1 MVDTDELTKMYVGGG
16 ERWNGKHPGYRI
28 KNKNPT
34 QSYGEKGD
42 TLNIPN

>member
-1 MVDTDELTKMYVGGG
+1 MVDTDELTKMYVGGRR
-16 ERWNGKHPGYRI
+16 EAEWETPGYRI

-34 QSYGEKGD
+34 QSYGERD

>member
-16 ERWNGKHPGYRI
+16 GRRNGKNPGYRI

-34 QSYGEKGD
+34 KRD